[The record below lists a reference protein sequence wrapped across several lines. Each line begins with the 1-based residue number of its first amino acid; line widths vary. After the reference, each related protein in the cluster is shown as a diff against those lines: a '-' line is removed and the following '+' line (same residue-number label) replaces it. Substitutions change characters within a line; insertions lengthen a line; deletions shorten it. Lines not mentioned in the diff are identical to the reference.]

1 MANKIQNFDTGEKDN
16 SNIIH
21 LDLDPKINIE
31 NKIYFK
37 NLLKKIAECSIEDLE
52 DNLENL
58 YHVDAELNG
67 FHPVNEIKGI
77 EEIKNKYL
85 IPLKKAFPDLERRNN
100 LVTVSYTHLT
110 LPTKA

>member
-37 NLLKKIAECSIEDLE
+37 NLLKKIAECSLDNLE
-52 DNLENL
+52 KNLENL
-58 YHVDAELNG
+58 YHVDAEFNG
-67 FHPVNEIKGI
+67 FHPINEINGI

-100 LVTVSYTHLT
+100 LVIGG
-110 LPTKA
+110 A

>member
-37 NLLKKIAECSIEDLE
+37 NLLNKIAGCSIEDLS
-52 DNLENL
+52 
-58 YHVDAELNG
+58 
-67 FHPVNEIKGI
+67 
-77 EEIKNKYL
+77 L
-85 IPLKKAFPDLERRNN
+85 I
-100 LVTVSYTHLT
+100 HI
-110 LPTKA
+110 

>member
-37 NLLKKIAECSIEDLE
+37 NLLNKIAECSIEDLE

-67 FHPVNEIKGI
+67 C
-77 EEIKNKYL
+77 L
-85 IPLKKAFPDLERRNN
+85 L
-100 LVTVSYTHLT
+100 YTS
-110 LPTKA
+110 PSPRDKRQSRMPSSA